1 MGVRQSWLS
10 AAALL
15 PIAVAGCAS
24 NASTNDRAAA
34 DDATT
39 PCAPATD
46 ASVTVSYEAVTAD
59 GHYVVVFGGPRARV
73 FYGTAE
79 NMVEG
84 RITDTSQSCAQ
95 AIDFTVAGTSYGAV
109 FAPSSCNG
117 NVQSRLAIGE
127 GVAMVRPLTVLIG
140 FGPPVS
146 APGSVA
152 PAELH
157 YFCF

>member
-1 MGVRQSWLS
+1 MGVRRHGLS
-10 AAALL
+10 VAVLIL
-15 PIAVAGCAS
+15 FAVAACAS
-24 NASTNDRAAA
+24 TASTNDRATTDVAS
-34 DDATT
+34 T
-39 PCAPATD
+39 PCAPTTD
-46 ASVTVSYEAVTAD
+46 ASMTVSYEAVTAD

-73 FYGTAE
+73 FYGTAD

-84 RITDTSQSCAQ
+84 RITDTWQSCAQ
-95 AIDFTVAGTSYGAV
+95 AVDFTVAGTSYGAV

-127 GVAMVRPLTVLIG
+127 GVSMVRELTVLIG

-152 PAELH
+152 PADLH
-157 YFCF
+157 YVCF